1 MGRPLLA
8 DLSPAH
14 PNLRELVE
22 RLDVMRWGH
31 AMVRPKPG
39 FLWGES
45 RRKASAPYRRIHF
58 AGADLSG
65 LPLFEEALYH
75 GVRAA
80 EEVLAAR
87 GELRRALV

>member
-1 MGRPLLA
+1 M
-8 DLSPAH
+8 SSVVQPAAA
-14 PNLRELVE
+14 PI
-22 RLDVMRWGH
+22 RLDVVRWGH

-39 FLWGES
+39 FIWS
-45 RRKASAPYRRIHF
+45 SARRQAAKPYRGIHF

-80 EEVLAAR
+80 EEVLTAR
-87 GELRRALV
+87 GELRRSMMSG